1 MILSSLVNLQDT
13 NWPAEILLQSDGCLS
28 RETGEEKK
36 KEQSGIFDVWLQ
48 TATTDHF
55 PISASTANSH
65 FQLTEVF
72 LCFTVYARKS
82 ALPNL

>member
-13 NWPAEILLQSDGCLS
+13 NWPAEILLQSDGCLL

-48 TATTDHF
+48 IAITDHF
-55 PISASTANSH
+55 PVSASTANSQ
-65 FQLTEVF
+65 FREVF
-72 LCFTVYARKS
+72 LCFTVYAKKS